1 MVASAASD
9 KTIRFW
15 QPTIGRMVRYIRLK
29 SEPLNIA
36 WTNDGERILA
46 SCVDG
51 HLRVVDP
58 VEVTVMQDLPATDGW
73 SYAIAV
79 HPHDHSAVIGG
90 INGQIRRIEDFK
102 AHKTKI
108 EAR

>member
-1 MVASAASD
+1 
-9 KTIRFW
+9 
-15 QPTIGRMVRYIRLK
+15 
-29 SEPLNIA
+29 
-36 WTNDGERILA
+36 RILA

-90 INGQIRRIEDFK
+90 INGQIRRIEGFK
-102 AHKTKI
+102 PHKTKI